1 MATADDEQS
10 DSEDVRADLVSL
22 LGEMLAEQETDA
34 RERAQAI
41 SDTLHALYGIQAV
54 TIKLDRYNN
63 LEHVKELGIA
73 IPESSFDKLLLMLQ
87 RLFT

>member
-1 MATADDEQS
+1 MATADDEQV
-10 DSEDVRADLVSL
+10 DSEDVRGDLVRL
-22 LGEMLAEQETDA
+22 LGEMLEEQETDA

-41 SDTLHALYGIQAV
+41 ADTLHALYGIQAV

-73 IPESSFDKLLLMLQ
+73 IPESSFDQLLSMLR
-87 RLFT
+87 RLFN